1 MRALRERPVT
11 LALVAAAVVGT
22 LVVRGNAVWLDW
34 SVIVGIY
41 ALLALSVGLS
51 YGQAGILSMAQGGL
65 AAVGAYAA
73 AIVTLKL
80 GWSPYIGLL
89 CALVL
94 PTAVSYGLARV
105 VTRLAPLSVALAT
118 LALGTLIEIV
128 LRNWDRVTGG
138 YVGLTGIPPPGPIR
152 TAADFQI
159 ATWIVVLVAVFLY
172 ENVMHSA
179 YGRALR
185 TIKHDRSRAI
195 ADGVPVSH
203 LLSSAFALS
212 GAMAGLAGWLYA
224 HYVTFLDPA
233 SLGTTLSISVLL
245 MAVVGGAGFVIG
257 PIVGAV
263 LLTVLTRMLPAQE
276 VQGLFYGGAL
286 IVILLV
292 AREGIVGALA
302 PLVRRRKR
310 AV

>member
-1 MRALRERPVT
+1 MRERPVT
-11 LALVAAAVVGT
+11 FGLLAVAIVGT
-22 LVVRGNAVWLDW
+22 FTVRGNAVWLDW

-65 AAVGAYAA
+65 AAIGAYAA

-89 CALVL
+89 LALVL
-94 PTAVSYGLARV
+94 PTGISYGLARI

-128 LRNWDRVTGG
+128 LRNWDRFTGG
-138 YVGLTGIPPPGPIR
+138 YVGLTGIPAPGPIHSP
-152 TAADFQI
+152 ADFQI
-159 ATWIVVLVAVFLY
+159 ATWVSVLIAVFLY
-172 ENVMHSA
+172 ENLMHSA

-302 PLVRRRKR
+302 PLFRRRKR